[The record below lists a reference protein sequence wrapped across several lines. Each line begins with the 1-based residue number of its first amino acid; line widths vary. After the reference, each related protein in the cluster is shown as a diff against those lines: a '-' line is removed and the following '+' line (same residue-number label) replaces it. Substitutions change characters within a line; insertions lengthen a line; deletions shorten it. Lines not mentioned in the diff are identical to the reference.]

1 MTSLQTALG
10 EFVRIAK
17 NFPSN
22 KALRDYLSEHPNADA
37 NAHKVV
43 RSPGRLDKIKDPH
56 DRAEAW
62 LEKQREQR
70 KEESKAKRKEK
81 KLKKDEDAKA
91 NPEPSKDE
99 SKKEA
104 SSLKSALDSFQHV
117 VAKQATRPLP

>member
-1 MTSLQTALG
+1 MTSIQTALG
-10 EFVRIAK
+10 EFVRVAK
-17 NFPSN
+17 TFPTN

-43 RSPGRLDKIKDPH
+43 RSPGRLDRIKDPH

-91 NPEPSKDE
+91 NPEPSK
-99 SKKEA
+99 KEA
-104 SSLKSALDSFQHV
+104 STLKSALDAFQHV
-117 VAKQATRPLP
+117 VTKQALRPLP